1 MILSSSLPHVL
12 SSTDD
17 FINEEELLA
26 EDWSN
31 VEELLL
37 DDVVVPNVGGCSRQ
51 GLTSSHIN
59 TKWLEVLHVF
69 LLDLEQSILGI
80 ESRVLGQG
88 SWNGEKS
95 IGKGHNSKLDLA
107 LDLLSG
113 VLLQMLSS
121 SNLKGSGSWDDG
133 TILTGVLDGTES
145 ITDGVLGLSN
155 TVVVWSLDQDGAG
168 EWVLDSLD
176 EGVLVI
182 TERLLVDKASKTKIL
197 LSDAIDGVELLATT
211 GQRDSLSVSS
221 LASADSDDSGAGKNL
236 KRWWVNS
243 LLVDHNEV
251 LVGALAKLVLQV
263 DDLVNLIVSVLSLTL
278 NQLLSLIGI

>member
-1 MILSSSLPHVL
+1 M
-12 SSTDD
+12 
-17 FINEEELLA
+17 
-26 EDWSN
+26 
-31 VEELLL
+31 
-37 DDVVVPNVGGCSRQ
+37 
-51 GLTSSHIN
+51 
-59 TKWLEVLHVF
+59 F

-121 SNLKGSGSWDDG
+121 GNLEGSGSWDDG

-182 TERLLVDKASKTKIL
+182 TERLLVDKASETKIL
-197 LSDAIDGVELLATT
+197 LGDPIDRVELLSSASKWN
-211 GQRDSLSVSS
+211 SLSVSS
-221 LASADSDDSGAGKNL
+221 LGATDSND
-236 KRWWVNS
+236 
-243 LLVDHNEV
+243 
-251 LVGALAKLVLQV
+251 
-263 DDLVNLIVSVLSLTL
+263 
-278 NQLLSLIGI
+278 IGTG